1 MNKEISLTRI
11 SELNYNANQK
21 DSYQYKLSK
30 YLLRLKPL
38 YDKHLIII

>member
-11 SELNYNANQK
+11 SELNYNANQ